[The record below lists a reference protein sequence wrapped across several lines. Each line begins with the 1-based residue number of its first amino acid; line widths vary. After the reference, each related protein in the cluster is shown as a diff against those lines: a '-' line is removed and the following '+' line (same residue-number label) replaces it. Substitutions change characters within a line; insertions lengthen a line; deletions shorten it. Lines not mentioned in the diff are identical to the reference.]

1 MIKFL
6 LVFVII
12 SIIFLIFWRKNYTQG
27 NIKKSNFYRNI
38 LILIIAIGILFFIS
52 TAGRFFLPQIFQI
65 LKMALPLLTRFIGI

>member
-52 TAGRFFLPQIFQI
+52 
-65 LKMALPLLTRFIGI
+65 

>member
-52 TAGRFFLPQIFQI
+52 TAGRFILPQIFQI